1 MKFFMAQN
9 EDGELRIASSSNNT
23 TMDGDGWYEIDKENN
38 FNNINSSNIE
48 MNRNRIKQLIIPT
61 WTDSRKKVHPS
72 INYFL
77 YNFNKIKDNTIS
89 EVLPLSYTSID
100 VKEVYRMITK
110 QSSSINEI
118 NQLQYVDYSDTNTN
132 KLVDKSNFSLTNGY
146 TITIANND
154 SNLER
159 ILLGQDLFFNINII
173 RQNYSSK
180 ASYIYLN
187 VEIYGHTT
195 KEEPESLLFSTNNN
209 FIKFLTSKNNTG
221 TSLSYQKSLSI
232 SDLLTIYYN
241 ITRIIVKIKV
251 DDTSANPS
259 RVTSFICYLPYF
271 DWVNSTVQTKEITG
285 CYLQ

>member
-38 FNNINSSNIE
+38 FNSINSSNIE

-61 WTDSRKKVHPS
+61 WKDSRKKVHPS

-89 EVLPLSYTSID
+89 EVLSLSYTSIG

-241 ITRIIVKIKV
+241 ITRIIVKVKV
-251 DDTSANPS
+251 DDTSANSS

-271 DWVNSTVQTKEITG
+271 DWVNSIVQTKEITG

>member
-9 EDGELRIASSSNNT
+9 EDGELRIASSSNNIT
-23 TMDGDGWYEIDKENN
+23 TDNLRWDTINEENN

-48 MNRNRIKQLIIPT
+48 MSRNRVKQLIIPT
-61 WTDSRKKVHPS
+61 WTDSRGQTHSS

-89 EVLPLSYTSID
+89 EVLPLSYTSIY
-100 VKEVYRMITK
+100 VKEAYRMITK
-110 QSSSINEI
+110 SSSSINEI
-118 NQLQYVDYSDTNTN
+118 NQLQYVDYSDKNTN
-132 KLVDKSNFSLTNGY
+132 KLVDKSNFHLTNNY

-154 SNLER
+154 SNLDS
-159 ILLGQDLFFNINII
+159 ILLGQDLFFNINIFT
-173 RQNYSSK
+173 QNNSSK
-180 ASYIYLN
+180 PSYIYLN

-195 KEEPESLLFSTNNN
+195 KEKPESLLFSTNNN
-209 FIKFLTSKNNTG
+209 FIKFLTSRSNIS
-221 TSLSYQKSLSI
+221 TSLSYKKSLSI

-241 ITRIIVKIKV
+241 ITRIIVKVKV

-271 DWVNSTVQTKEITG
+271 DWVNSTVQIKDIEG